1 MDSPGL
7 RDRESPLAD
16 RASFL
21 KRTSDDAVN
30 SFMAEHSNIPQAC
43 TDELAKMSGKVDGRP
58 VLYATRFAR
67 PDGNSKSSS
76 TGAVARLA
84 MDAAMREA
92 SQTIARGIPNDGWLV
107 ATPVGIHVFKKSLTG
122 GIGSP
127 LGTLTS
133 DVIAGVSVA
142 HGKKAT
148 RTQITITMIDQSF
161 ATLSVRTAETYPAL
175 SPWIRGQSSDDNLAN
190 RLPEGPI
197 FDTEELLRS
206 MPGH

>member
-1 MDSPGL
+1 M
-7 RDRESPLAD
+7 
-16 RASFL
+16 L
-21 KRTSDDAVN
+21 KRTSDDAVY
-30 SFMAEHSNIPQAC
+30 SCMAQHSNIPQAC
-43 TDELAKMSGKVDGRP
+43 TDELAKMSGKVDGRT

-67 PDGNSKSSS
+67 PDGHSKSAS

-84 MDAAMREA
+84 MDPSMKAS
-92 SQTIARGIPNDGWLV
+92 SQTIARAIPSDGWLV
-107 ATPVGIHVFKKSLTG
+107 ATPFGIHLFKKSLTG

-127 LGTLTS
+127 LGTLTG

-161 ATLSVRTAETYPAL
+161 ATLSVRTAQTYPAL
-175 SPWIRGQSSDDNLAN
+175 SPWIRGQSSEENPAD
-190 RLPEGPI
+190 RLPDGPI
-197 FDTEELLRS
+197 FDAEELLRS

>member
-1 MDSPGL
+1 
-7 RDRESPLAD
+7 
-16 RASFL
+16 
-21 KRTSDDAVN
+21 
-30 SFMAEHSNIPQAC
+30 MAQLSNIPEAC
-43 TDELAKMSGKVDGRP
+43 MNELAKIEGKVDGRP
-58 VLYATRFAR
+58 VLYATRFTR
-67 PDGNSKSSS
+67 PDGKLKGPS

-84 MDAAMREA
+84 MNATMKAASEA
-92 SQTIARGIPNDGWLV
+92 IASGIPTDGWLV
-107 ATPVGIHVFKKSLTG
+107 ATPVGIHMFKKSLTG

-127 LGTLTS
+127 RGILTS

-175 SPWIRGQSSDDNLAN
+175 SPWIRGQSADDSLAD
-190 RLPEGPI
+190 RLPDGPI